1 MCFES
6 ISISFLSISVSLPVN
21 LVQQMQWAGNA
32 MRRRHVA
39 AGAKTGRHHSS
50 RPLTVNKSH
59 RASLISNQE
68 VSISVCAQFYLR
80 LARIAALHGGA
91 PQGDAPVGAGG
102 LAMAANSDLM
112 AHPATAAGAV
122 SPLQLLLTSATPTI
136 VLCLLGA
143 VGAAM
148 SRKVRAAV
156 DAATPC
162 CCRCHGLRL
171 HLKSPSV
178 CRRRRVS

>member
-1 MCFES
+1 
-6 ISISFLSISVSLPVN
+6 
-21 LVQQMQWAGNA
+21 MQWAGNA
-32 MRRRHVA
+32 MRRRQRVGHVA
-39 AGAKTGRHHSS
+39 AGAKNGRHHSS

-68 VSISVCAQFYLR
+68 ASFSVCAQFYLR

-91 PQGDAPVGAGG
+91 PQGNGPVGAGG
-102 LAMAANSDLM
+102 LAMAADSDLM
-112 AHPATAAGAV
+112 AHPTTAAGAV

-148 SRKVRAAV
+148 SRKVRAA
-156 DAATPC
+156 C
-162 CCRCHGLRL
+162 
-171 HLKSPSV
+171 
-178 CRRRRVS
+178 